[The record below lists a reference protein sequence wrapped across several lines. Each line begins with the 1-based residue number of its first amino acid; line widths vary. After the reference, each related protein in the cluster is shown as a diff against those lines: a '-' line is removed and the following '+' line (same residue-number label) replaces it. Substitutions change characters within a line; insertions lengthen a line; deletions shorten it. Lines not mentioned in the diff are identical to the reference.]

1 MVSIVVSF
9 NLALACLCLSIA
21 WQLVRLRHC
30 LQRLNRRLNRA
41 EAKCDRILHAAPYYI
56 LLGQSGTQQFH
67 RWLANLPP
75 LRQQT
80 TRLMVL
86 LRVFAQVSAFSRT
99 HLSSKRR
106 TAPFHDLQ
114 RE

>member
-21 WQLVRLRHC
+21 WQLIRLRHC
-30 LQRLNRRLNRA
+30 LQQLNRRLSRA

-67 RWLANLPP
+67 RWLTSLP
-75 LRQQT
+75 LVRQQAV
-80 TRLMVL
+80 RLVVL
-86 LRVFAQVSAFSRT
+86 LRVLAQVSAFSGTRL
-99 HLSSKRR
+99 LSKSR